1 MLSFISLLSLPVNS
15 PRGIFNTFNIVSSN
29 EYTEVELRTRL
40 MIAIQSLEFN
50 CPNIIIAVSNDNDV
64 KEHMIQS
71 EKIIEEL
78 GYTPVIIGYEPVFEK
93 YKGTGFLTISQK
105 EA

>member
-1 MLSFISLLSLPVNS
+1 
-15 PRGIFNTFNIVSSN
+15 VSSN

-78 GYTPVIIGYEPVFEK
+78 GYTPVIIGYGRIKIEGFQPYIVFEPVFEK
-93 YKGTGFLTISQK
+93 YKGTGFLTMSLMRDNVISQK